1 MTVSI
6 VESEL
11 EAEGQHDESQHHL
24 DRVEPVR
31 LTLANFCIHEG
42 RAKANM
48 GKGYGKGKSEPEHPY
63 CGTKDVTRCCLYEQC
78 ANYRSGA

>member
-1 MTVSI
+1 
-6 VESEL
+6 
-11 EAEGQHDESQHHL
+11 
-24 DRVEPVR
+24 
-31 LTLANFCIHEG
+31 LANFCIHEG